1 MRLQDKVAVVT
12 GAGSGIGQAIALRF
26 AAEGA
31 DVVVP
36 DWHLPAAEQTAARI
50 QELGRRALALQVDVS
65 QSRDVKR
72 MVETTIERFGRID
85 IMVNNA
91 GIRLVA
97 PLTEVSDE
105 DWNRVM
111 GTNLTGVF
119 YCIREVVPHMKRQGR
134 GKIISMASITGVSP
148 MVDRIA
154 YCTAK
159 GGVIT
164 MTKTAA
170 LELAG
175 TGICVNAIAPGFV
188 ATPLTAGYD
197 ADPRMATAVRTTSP
211 HGRWGQPAEV
221 AAAALYLASE
231 ESDWVNGTTLF
242 IDGGYTAGKLF

>member
-1 MRLQDKVAVVT
+1 MRLQDKVAIVT

-31 DVVVP
+31 DLVVP
-36 DWHLPAAEQTAARI
+36 DLRLPAAEETAARVRA
-50 QELGRRALALQVDVS
+50 LGRRALALQVDVA

-72 MVETTIERFGRID
+72 MVDATIEQFGRVD
-85 IMVNNA
+85 ILVNNA

-105 DWNRVM
+105 DWNRVIA
-111 GTNLTGVF
+111 TNLTGVF
-119 YCIREVVPHMKRQGR
+119 YGIREVVPHMRRQGR

-148 MVDRIA
+148 FLNRIA
-154 YCTAK
+154 YCVSK

-197 ADPRMATAVRTTSP
+197 ADPRMATAVRTSSP

-231 ESDWVNGTTLF
+231 EADWVNGITLF

>member
-1 MRLQDKVAVVT
+1 MRLHDKVAIVT
-12 GAGSGIGQAIALRF
+12 GAGSGIGRAIALRF

-36 DWHLPAAEQTAARI
+36 DKKLGAAEETAAEIRK
-50 QELGRRALALQVDVS
+50 LGRRSLALSVDVA
-65 QSRDVKR
+65 QSVDVKA
-72 MVETTIERFGRID
+72 MVAATVDQFGRID
-85 IMVNNA
+85 ILVNNA

-97 PLTEVSDE
+97 PLTEVTDE
-105 DWNRVM
+105 AWNKVI

-119 YCIREVVPHMKRQGR
+119 YCIREVVPQMKKQGS

-148 MVDRIA
+148 MVDRVA

-164 MTKTAA
+164 MTKEVA

-188 ATPLTAGYD
+188 ATPLTASYD
-197 ADPRMATAVRTTSP
+197 DEPRMAAAVRGTSP
-211 HGRWGQPAEV
+211 HGRWGKPEEV
-221 AAAALYLASE
+221 ASAALYLAS
-231 ESDWVNGTTLF
+231 SDADWVNGTTLF

>member
-1 MRLQDKVAVVT
+1 MRLQDKVAIVT

-31 DVVVP
+31 DLVVP
-36 DWHLPAAEQTAARI
+36 DLRLPAAEETAARVRA
-50 QELGRRALALQVDVS
+50 LGRRALALQVDVA

-72 MVETTIERFGRID
+72 MVDATIEQFGRVD
-85 IMVNNA
+85 ILVNNA

-105 DWNRVM
+105 DWNRVIA
-111 GTNLTGVF
+111 TNLTGVF
-119 YCIREVVPHMKRQGR
+119 YGIREVVPHMRRQGR

-148 MVDRIA
+148 FLNRIA
-154 YCTAK
+154 YCVSK

>member
-1 MRLQDKVAVVT
+1 MRLQDKVAIVT

-31 DVVVP
+31 DLVVP
-36 DWHLPAAEQTAARI
+36 DLRLPAAEETAARI
-50 QELGRRALALQVDVS
+50 REQGRRALALQVDVS

-72 MVETTIERFGRID
+72 MVDTTIAQFGRID

-105 DWNRVM
+105 DWNRVI
-111 GTNLTGVF
+111 GTNLSGVF
-119 YCIREVVPHMKRQGR
+119 YCIREVVPHMRGQGR

-148 MVDRIA
+148 IVDRIA
-154 YCTAK
+154 YSTAK

-164 MTKTAA
+164 MTKAAA

>member
-31 DVVVP
+31 DVVIP
-36 DWHLPAAEQTAARI
+36 DIKLAAAEETAERVRA
-50 QELGRRALALQVDVS
+50 LGRRALAMQVDVS
-65 QSRDVKR
+65 RSADVKR
-72 MVETTIERFGRID
+72 AITTTVEQLGRID

-91 GIRLVA
+91 GIRFIA

-105 DWNRVM
+105 DWNRVIAI
-111 GTNLTGVF
+111 NLTGVF
-119 YCIREVVPHMKRQGR
+119 YGIREVVPQMKKQGG
-134 GKIISMASITGVSP
+134 GKIINMASITGVSP

-164 MTKTAA
+164 MTKEAA

-188 ATPLTAGYD
+188 LTPLTAFYEH
-197 ADPRMATAVRTTSP
+197 DPRMAAVVKSSSP
-211 HGRWGQPAEV
+211 HGRWGQTTDIAS
-221 AAAALYLASE
+221 AALYLASSE
-231 ESDWVNGTTLF
+231 ADWVNGTTLF
-242 IDGGYTAGKLF
+242 VDGGYTAGKLF